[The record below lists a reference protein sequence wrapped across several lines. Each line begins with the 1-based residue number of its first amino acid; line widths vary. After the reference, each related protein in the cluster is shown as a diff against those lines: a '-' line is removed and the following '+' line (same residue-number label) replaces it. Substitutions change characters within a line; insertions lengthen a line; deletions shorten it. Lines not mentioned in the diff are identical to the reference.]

1 MMGKIQQDRLVNE
14 DQRQVLATVNR
25 LLDTVAR
32 QDRDGMR
39 AILLAEG
46 LATQSRDH
54 VVTRTPL
61 REFPDKMPIGSDRVA
76 ESFYDP
82 LIRVDDDIAMVWAR
96 YDFFVNGEV
105 HHWGTNILS
114 FLKHDG
120 AWRVSGIAD
129 NGRTGGRPA
138 TWGDRSQ

>member
-1 MMGKIQQDRLVNE
+1 VNE
-14 DQRQVLATVNR
+14 DEQQVLAVVQR
-25 LLDTVAR
+25 LLETVAR

-61 REFPDKMPIGSDRVA
+61 REFPDKMPVGPDRFA
-76 ESFYDP
+76 ERFYDP
-82 LIRVDDDIAMVWAR
+82 LVRVDDDIAMVWAR

-114 FLKHDG
+114 FLKQDG
-120 AWRVSGIAD
+120 EWRVSGIAD
-129 NGRTGGRPA
+129 NGRTGERPVD
-138 TWGDRSQ
+138 WGGQER